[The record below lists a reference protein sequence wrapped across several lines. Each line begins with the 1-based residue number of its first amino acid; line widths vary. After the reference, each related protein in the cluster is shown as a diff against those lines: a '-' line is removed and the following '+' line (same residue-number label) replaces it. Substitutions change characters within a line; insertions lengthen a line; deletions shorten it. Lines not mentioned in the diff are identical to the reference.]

1 MDAST
6 RRVVADEQWRVVAV
20 CCVAALSARAVRVA
34 CGVRGL
40 LSRGRRCVV
49 CGAGA
54 GAGGWRRARRRRQLD
69 KLTTAL
75 EDALKTGGD
84 AEAKMARSRLKVDE
98 ALQEMIA
105 KYDSD
110 MLGVKVC
117 FYLWL

>member
-1 MDAST
+1 MA
-6 RRVVADEQWRVVAV
+6 RRRGVLCGGVVCARRAGGVW
-20 CCVAALSARAVRVA
+20 CV
-34 CGVRGL
+34 GGM

-117 FYLWL
+117 FYL